1 MLVLIKLIAFPPLFL
16 IIHCLS
22 IFVFKRWLGPI
33 GTFYG
38 SILSFSLVLFLTLNE
53 LYFFLLNG
61 TYYFIDFGRWFFCL
75 DLIDSHLVFCSDT
88 LALVSSALV
97 LLLTMFAL
105 YFGVEY
111 MYREAFINRLLYL
124 LNLFAT
130 SVVFLFYC
138 YDYFLILFSWECIGL
153 FSFLLVNF
161 YSTRI
166 YTIKAALKTFVFS
179 RISDLF
185 MFLSF
190 LLTLN
195 TFSSTDLSIIFMQIP
210 FLSFH
215 YLFFGSKAIH
225 FLTFFSFCLV
235 TSGAIKAAQFFSHVW
250 LPDAMEA
257 PTPASA
263 LIHSSTLVVAGIFL
277 VIRFSILFEFT
288 IFTNYYLAILGAMTL
303 AFGAITATF
312 QNDIKKLVAYSTI
325 SQIGYLVCGCGFC
338 CYEEVLIY
346 LIIHALNKAFL
357 FVLVGYTV
365 HFFSGNTDMRQMG
378 GAYLYSFDIT
388 VLLFGVCFNL
398 AGLPY
403 SAGFLGKEFLLF
415 QVLRDDF
422 LSLVVRGCW
431 LVSFFFT
438 PIYMLILVFIV
449 MFGPKKGSIVVYKST
464 WTSLL
469 ASQLFVLNHLYRR
482 FCHRFLRSSKFLIH
496 KRKYW
501 EQVREEESRIPQ
513 YPFLDK
519 GYKFWGRRSWG
530 GLNTFEWGERL
541 YVYNMS
547 RYTFDK
553 RYCRGA
559 HRDHLKH
566 TNLALLLKLQFT
578 SITSRSTSYLLFFF
592 WIFFFFFGESL
603 LLVLFNYS
611 TLFDSISSHSFFIIK
626 QHIIF
631 LTNSLSIN
639 LTNSINF
646 YIYFLTSFSVLY
658 LINLNFII
666 NYNFFKLQ
674 TFSMTIPFLILVLW
688 IF

>member
-1 MLVLIKLIAFPPLFL
+1 MLVLLNFFSFPPIFL
-16 IIHCLS
+16 IIHCLN

-33 GTFYG
+33 GTFYA
-38 SILSFSLVLFLTLNE
+38 SLFTFSTVLILSLNE
-53 LYFFLLNG
+53 LYFILLTG
-61 TYYFIDFGRWFFCL
+61 TYFFVDFGRWFFCL
-75 DLIDSHLVFCSDT
+75 DLIDSHLVFCIDS
-88 LALVSSALV
+88 LALISSSLV
-97 LLLTMFAL
+97 LTLTMFAL

-179 RISDLF
+179 RISDMF

-190 LLTLN
+190 LMALN
-195 TFSSTDLSIIFMQIP
+195 IFCSTDLSLIFMQVP
-210 FLSFH
+210 FMSFH
-215 YLFFGSKAIH
+215 YLFFGHSAVH
-225 FLTFFSFCLV
+225 FLTLFSFCLV
-235 TSGAIKAAQFFSHVW
+235 TSGGIKAAQFFSHVW

-288 IFTNYYLAILGAMTL
+288 TFTNYYLALLGALTL
-303 AFGAITATF
+303 SFGAITATF

-346 LIIHALNKAFL
+346 LIVHALNKAFL
-357 FVLVGYTV
+357 FVLVGYIV

-378 GAYLYSFDIT
+378 GAYIYSFDLCA
-388 VLLFGVCFNL
+388 LLFGVCFNL

-422 LSLVVRGCW
+422 MSLVVRGCW

-438 PIYMLILVFIV
+438 PIYMFILNFIV
-449 MFGPKKGSIVVYKST
+449 MFGVKKGSIVVYKSA
-464 WTSLL
+464 WSSLL
-469 ASQLFVLNHLYRR
+469 STQVFSLFYTYRTYSFRELSKMYLYR
-482 FCHRFLRSSKFLIH
+482 FH
-496 KRKYW
+496 
-501 EQVREEESRIPQ
+501 
-513 YPFLDK
+513 
-519 GYKFWGRRSWG
+519 
-530 GLNTFEWGERL
+530 
-541 YVYNMS
+541 
-547 RYTFDK
+547 YT
-553 RYCRGA
+553 A
-559 HRDHLKH
+559 
-566 TNLALLLKLQFT
+566 
-578 SITSRSTSYLLFFF
+578 ITSRTTSYFLFAF
-592 WIFFFFFGESL
+592 WLFFFFFGESL
-603 LLVLFNYS
+603 LLILFNYM
-611 TLFDSISSHSFFIIK
+611 TPIDSITSHSFFLVK
-626 QHIIF
+626 QHVIF
-631 LTNSLSIN
+631 LTESLSSK
-639 LTNSINF
+639 LTSTINF
-646 YIYFLTSFSVLY
+646 YIYFLTTCSFLY
-658 LINLNFII
+658 LINLNFTL
-666 NYNFFKLQ
+666 NYNFFRKTTLI
-674 TFSMTIPFLILVLW
+674 TTVPSIILLFFLL
-688 IF
+688 

>member
-1 MLVLIKLIAFPPLFL
+1 MSILINLISFAPIFLVL
-16 IIHCLS
+16 HCLC
-22 IFVFKRWLGPI
+22 IFLFKRWLGPI

-38 SILSFSLVLFLTLNE
+38 SILTFSTTLLLSLNE
-53 LYFFLLNG
+53 LYFVLLTG
-61 TYYFIDFGRWFFCL
+61 TYSFIDFGRWFFCL
-75 DLIDSHLVFCSDT
+75 DIIDSHLVFCIDS
-88 LALVSSALV
+88 LALVSSSLV
-97 LLLTMFAL
+97 LTLTMFAL

-179 RISDLF
+179 RISDMF

-190 LLTLN
+190 IMTISI
-195 TFSSTDLSIIFMQIP
+195 FSSTDLSIIFMQVP
-210 FLSFH
+210 FMAFH
-215 YLFFGSKAIH
+215 YFFFGSYALH
-225 FLTFFSFCLV
+225 FVTLFSFCLV
-235 TSGAIKAAQFFSHVW
+235 TSGGIKAAQFFSHVW

-288 IFTNYYLAILGAMTL
+288 TFTNYYLALLGAMTL
-303 AFGAITATF
+303 SFGAITATF

-346 LIIHALNKAFL
+346 LIVHALNKAFL

-378 GAYLYSFDIT
+378 GAYLYSFDIAA
-388 VLLFGVCFNL
+388 LLFGVCFNL

-415 QVLRDDF
+415 QVLRDDYM
-422 LSLVVRGCW
+422 SIIVRGCW

-438 PIYMLILVFIV
+438 PIYMFILSFIV
-449 MFGPKKGSIVVYKST
+449 MFGTKKGALVAYRAG
-464 WTSLL
+464 WMSLL
-469 ASQLFVLNHLYRR
+469 QFQTYTLFSNLKTSTKINSIKSHLH
-482 FCHRFLRSSKFLIH
+482 FF
-496 KRKYW
+496 
-501 EQVREEESRIPQ
+501 
-513 YPFLDK
+513 
-519 GYKFWGRRSWG
+519 
-530 GLNTFEWGERL
+530 
-541 YVYNMS
+541 
-547 RYTFDK
+547 
-553 RYCRGA
+553 
-559 HRDHLKH
+559 
-566 TNLALLLKLQFT
+566 QFT
-578 SITSRSTSYLLFFF
+578 TITSRSTSYLLFSF

-603 LLVLFNYS
+603 LLLTFNFI
-611 TLFDSISSHSFFIIK
+611 TPIDTITSHSFFLVK

-631 LTNSLSIN
+631 LTDSLSSN
-639 LTNSINF
+639 LGSSINF
-646 YIYFLTSFSVLY
+646 YIYFLTTSSILY
-658 LINLNFII
+658 LIHLNFIL
-666 NYNFFKLQ
+666 NYCFFRQSLL
-674 TFSMTIPFLILVLW
+674 TTALPTLILVIW
-688 IF
+688 IL

>member
-1 MLVLIKLIAFPPLFL
+1 MVISSIISFAPAALVL
-16 IIHCLS
+16 HCLF
-22 IFVFKRWLGPI
+22 IFLFKRWLGPI

-38 SILSFSLVLFLTLNE
+38 SLCSFSFVLLCSLNE
-53 LYFFLLNG
+53 LYLILLHGN
-61 TYYFIDFGRWFFCL
+61 YSFVDFGRWFFCL
-75 DLIDSHLVFCSDT
+75 DLIDSHLVFCIDS
-88 LALVSSALV
+88 LALVCSILV
-97 LLLTMFAL
+97 LTLTMFAL

-179 RISDLF
+179 RISDMF
-185 MFLSF
+185 MFFSF
-190 LLTLN
+190 LLTIN
-195 TFSSTDLSIIFMQIP
+195 TFNTTDLSLIFIQTP
-210 FLSFH
+210 FLAFH
-215 YLFFGSKAIH
+215 YIFIGDFAIH
-225 FLTFFSFCLV
+225 FITLFSFCLV
-235 TSGAIKAAQFFSHVW
+235 TSGGIKAAQFFFHVW

-288 IFTNYYLAILGAMTL
+288 VFTNYYMILLGALTL
-303 AFGAITATF
+303 SFGAITATF

-378 GAYLYSFDIT
+378 GAYAYSFDIAA
-388 VLLFGVCFNL
+388 LLFGVCFNL

-422 LSLVVRGCW
+422 LSLFVRGCW

-438 PIYMLILVFIV
+438 PIYMFVLVFLV
-449 MFGPKKGSIVVYKST
+449 MFGPKKGSIVAYSPNWDFKNAIQLSGLLQSRGKKIN
-464 WTSLL
+464 SLL
-469 ASQLFVLNHLYRR
+469 KYR
-482 FCHRFLRSSKFLIH
+482 FHFTT
-496 KRKYW
+496 
-501 EQVREEESRIPQ
+501 VTSR
-513 YPFLDK
+513 
-519 GYKFWGRRSWG
+519 
-530 GLNTFEWGERL
+530 
-541 YVYNMS
+541 
-547 RYTFDK
+547 
-553 RYCRGA
+553 
-559 HRDHLKH
+559 
-566 TNLALLLKLQFT
+566 FT
-578 SITSRSTSYLLFFF
+578 SYVLFSF
-592 WIFFFFFGESL
+592 WVFFFFYGETL
-603 LLVLFNYS
+603 LLVVLNYS
-611 TLFDSISSHSFFIIK
+611 TPVDTISSSSFFTIK

-631 LTNSLSIN
+631 FLTTTSAKLSGH
-639 LTNSINF
+639 INF
-646 YIYFLTSFSVLY
+646 YIFYLTSCAFMFLS
-658 LINLNFII
+658 NFNFYY
-666 NYNFFKLQ
+666 NYNSLRLNYVN
-674 TFSMTIPFLILVLW
+674 SFLLNTLVILVVASNCLGL
-688 IF
+688 